1 MLEVYQVK
9 QENDGFD
16 DSELD
21 FDLMLMQYY
30 AYLQVKNRFKVRPS
44 KLNTNLNVMNVLVI
58 SWAVWSKHSVQMVF
72 Q

>member
-21 FDLMLMQYY
+21 FDLMQYY

-44 KLNTNLNVMNVLVI
+44 RFNTNLNVMNILVI
-58 SWAVWSKHSVQMVF
+58 S
-72 Q
+72 

>member
-1 MLEVYQVK
+1 MLEVHQVK

-21 FDLMLMQYY
+21 FDLMQYY

-44 KLNTNLNVMNVLVI
+44 RFNTNLNVMNILVI
-58 SWAVWSKHSVQMVF
+58 S
-72 Q
+72 